1 MKNSARYSML
11 AVLCVVTLTVLLLF
25 AAQNNVSAFTPGDR
39 ITAALSRLG
48 VQDAKFAE
56 QVCEPELRKD
66 GCLLYTS
73 DSTQMGYYF
82 EPDTGV
88 LTAIVHYS
96 FMDGTYGEKASA
108 SHTVA
113 PMQVSIADPGAE
125 LIEYAKSCIGEAQI
139 GTLQLQET
147 LDHGLFYRYIITE
160 VYDGFETGTTV
171 IFSCDTSGRINS
183 CNITIG
189 SIFERSPSGTYV
201 LAAGEDLIGEAAAI
215 EVARKGLEALMEPSQ
230 ISDRITCELS
240 AAEDA
245 LIYTVTIDYT
255 DETNLPRNYMAT
267 INAHTGQLRHACT
280 S

>member
-96 FMDGTYGEKASA
+96 FMDGTYGEKLRLL
-108 SHTVA
+108 T
-113 PMQVSIADPGAE
+113 PLLPCRYPQQIPG
-125 LIEYAKSCIGEAQI
+125 Q
-139 GTLQLQET
+139 
-147 LDHGLFYRYIITE
+147 
-160 VYDGFETGTTV
+160 
-171 IFSCDTSGRINS
+171 N
-183 CNITIG
+183 
-189 SIFERSPSGTYV
+189 
-201 LAAGEDLIGEAAAI
+201 
-215 EVARKGLEALMEPSQ
+215 
-230 ISDRITCELS
+230 
-240 AAEDA
+240 
-245 LIYTVTIDYT
+245 
-255 DETNLPRNYMAT
+255 
-267 INAHTGQLRHACT
+267 
-280 S
+280 